1 MPFAHT
7 IVLGL
12 RRGAPAVG
20 AEARAQA
27 KTQDK
32 ELFHAADDV
41 ALFLQNLPAAEQ
53 LLRLGAAGEQGVAFR
68 DSSYRRL
75 ALLHVAQGRWS
86 EAQADLARTAGPG
99 ARVGLA
105 LYATLPFVGASPAE
119 LKEIRGGIER
129 WNPEAEPPWAGSAL
143 ELALAPHLRHWLLA
157 MLDLGLGADGAAL
170 LRAGAIERM
179 PAPPG
184 AAGVVR
190 SLTRTLRASVAA
202 HRNRVAEALRLLEP
216 VRGEVPA
223 PLLRAPFYAE
233 EPARY
238 LRAELL
244 QRLGRDREAL
254 DWLRYGF
261 ADTPTELAYLAP
273 SQLRQGEIHER
284 LGERDKAVEHYQRF
298 LGLWEHSD
306 PALQPLVT
314 ETRSRLARLVAE
326 PRADSAAPRR

>member
-12 RRGAPAVG
+12 RRGRSAVG

-32 ELFHAADDV
+32 ELFHAADDI
-41 ALFLQNLPAAEQ
+41 ALFLQKLPAAEQ
-53 LLRLGAAGEQGVAFR
+53 LLRLGAATEQGVAFR

-86 EAQADLARTAGPG
+86 EAKADLTRTAEPG
-99 ARVGLA
+99 ARIGLA
-105 LYATLPFVGASPAE
+105 LYAALPFVGASPAE
-119 LKEIRGGIER
+119 LKEIRSGIER
-129 WNPEAEPPWAGSAL
+129 WNPEAEPPWAASGV
-143 ELALAPHLRHWLLA
+143 ELALAPQLRAWLLGI
-157 MLDLGLGADGAAL
+157 LDLRLGADTVAL
-170 LRAGAIERM
+170 ARAGIIDRM
-179 PAPPG
+179 AAPPG
-184 AAGVVR
+184 AAAVVR
-190 SLTRTLRASVAA
+190 SLTQTLRAGVAA
-202 HRNRVAEALRLLEP
+202 SRNRTAEALRLLEP

-223 PLLRAPFYAE
+223 PFLRVSFYAE

-273 SQLRQGEIHER
+273 LELRQGEIHER
-284 LGERDKAVEHYQRF
+284 LGERDKAMDHYQRF
-298 LGLWEHSD
+298 IGLWEHCD
-306 PALQPLVT
+306 PALEPLVT
-314 ETRSRLARLVAE
+314 ETRLRLARLVEE
-326 PRADSAAPRR
+326 PRADSATLRR